1 VSRPSSLTSR
11 SPRSLLGG
19 RLTSVPHVRD
29 VAALIEVVH
38 NRLASA
44 LPGLAGTLDPYRLC
58 EHFGWQVRVEQLGAR
73 VGGQQA
79 ALLPRWGGGFTVL
92 VDPDLTPAER
102 SGNADPV
109 IVARFRVAHEL
120 AHTLFYSETAP
131 PRRAV
136 ALSPQEEGF
145 CDAFAWALVSSSP
158 LQPV

>member
-1 VSRPSSLTSR
+1 MSRPSSLAAR

-38 NRLASA
+38 NRLTSA
-44 LPGLAGTLDPYRLC
+44 LPGLAGALDPSRLC
-58 EHFGWQVRVEQLGAR
+58 EYFGWHVRVERLGAR
-73 VGGQQA
+73 DGGQQA
-79 ALLPRWGGGFTVL
+79 ALLPRWGGGFTIL
-92 VDPDLTPAER
+92 VDPDLTPAQR
-102 SGNADPV
+102 SDNPDPV
-109 IVARFRVAHEL
+109 IVARFRVGHEL

-136 ALSPQEEGF
+136 ALSPQEEEF